1 MSGMKL
7 SQQPDNQR
15 EEQADRR
22 VGPIVDKV
30 INWGLVVGAVI
41 AVLFLLGTA
50 FVWFAGWYLQS
61 AFTDIPR

>member
-1 MSGMKL
+1 
-7 SQQPDNQR
+7 
-15 EEQADRR
+15 
-22 VGPIVDKV
+22 VDKV